1 MPLMAMRFAFDGGG
15 NSQDPEGKEG
25 VASFLST
32 MMDEGA
38 GDLSAKQ
45 FQERME
51 ELALRMSF
59 NDGRDAFYGSFE
71 TLTEHREKALALLA
85 LAVARP
91 RFDAEAVER
100 MRKQLQ
106 AGLAAAARD
115 PTRVASEQWMAL
127 AFAGAAARDAG
138 GVDGS
143 GRPRRDGRRRRHG
156 RRRIACAYASAGDI
170 DVLVNNAGV
179 ASRARWDAVVLD
191 DWRYIMNINVEAPF
205 RLAQLL
211 APGMVERGFGR
222 IINISS
228 IYGLV
233 AGDPSRYPGHGLD
246 IGSYFAS
253 KHALIGLTR
262 SLAVD
267 LGGTG
272 VTVNALCPG
281 MFPSPANDEVLTPAV
296 AAALEGGAPV
306 GRLGDDRDL
315 RTAILY
321 LAAPGSAFVT
331 GQSVVVDGGWT
342 IW

>member
-1 MPLMAMRFAFDGGG
+1 MNDFDLTGRRVLVTGGG
-15 NSQDPEGKEG
+15 DGLGRQFVTALVE
-25 VASFLST
+25 
-32 MMDEGA
+32 A
-38 GDLSAKQ
+38 G
-45 FQERME
+45 
-51 ELALRMSF
+51 
-59 NDGRDAFYGSFE
+59 
-71 TLTEHREKALALLA
+71 
-85 LAVARP
+85 
-91 RFDAEAVER
+91 AEAVICGRREAP
-100 MRKQLQ
+100 LQ
-106 AGLAAAARD
+106 E
-115 PTRVASEQWMAL
+115 TREAL
-127 AFAGAAARDAG
+127 TAAG
-138 GVDGS
+138 GRVEVIVADVTNDDD
-143 GRPRRDGRRRRHG
+143 RVRL
-156 RRRIACAYASAGDI
+156 ASAAGDI

-179 ASRARWDAVVLD
+179 SSRARWDAVVLD
-191 DWRYIMNINVEAPF
+191 DWRYIMNLNVEAPF
-205 RLAQLL
+205 RLIQLL

-222 IINISS
+222 IVNISS

-253 KHALIGLTR
+253 KHALIGLTK

-296 AAALEGGAPV
+296 AAALEGGTPV
-306 GRLGDDRDL
+306 GRLGTDRDL

-321 LAAPGSAFVT
+321 LCAPGSAFVT